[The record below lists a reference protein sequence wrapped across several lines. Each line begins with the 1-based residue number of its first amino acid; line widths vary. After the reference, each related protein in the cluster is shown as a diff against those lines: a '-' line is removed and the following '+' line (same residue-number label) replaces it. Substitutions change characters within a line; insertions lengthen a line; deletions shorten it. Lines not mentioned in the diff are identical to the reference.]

1 MRGARTARMMP
12 VPAEAEEQA
21 AAREAEAVG
30 RRSFLRM
37 MRHFSAC
44 FTTQAG

>member
-1 MRGARTARMMP
+1 MMP

-21 AAREAEAVG
+21 EREAEAVG
-30 RRSFLRM
+30 RHNFLRM